1 MQERRR
7 QDPPRLI
14 QAMNR
19 CESQVL
25 GDYALGEN
33 VAYPQSHTHANDC
46 VGDDRGLCTDPD
58 APPLTR
64 PGGAGAS
71 EKVASASARA
81 VHTDRTDFRGDDTL
95 GAHGPIATLAVIDA
109 AHAGVARALGCS
121 VGIRTLTVQRL
132 RHINLPV
139 CGHSV
144 MSIDSI
150 TTSSTG
156 RSLRPVRV
164 VAIASTTRLDSSSIT
179 SPKMVW
185 FPLSHGVGATVIKN

>member
-7 QDPPRLI
+7 QDSPRLI

-33 VAYPQSHTHANDC
+33 VAYPQSHAYANDC
-46 VGDDRGLCTDPD
+46 VGDDRGLCTDAD

-81 VHTDRTDFRGDDTL
+81 VHTD
-95 GAHGPIATLAVIDA
+95 
-109 AHAGVARALGCS
+109 
-121 VGIRTLTVQRL
+121 
-132 RHINLPV
+132 
-139 CGHSV
+139 
-144 MSIDSI
+144 
-150 TTSSTG
+150 
-156 RSLRPVRV
+156 
-164 VAIASTTRLDSSSIT
+164 
-179 SPKMVW
+179 
-185 FPLSHGVGATVIKN
+185 